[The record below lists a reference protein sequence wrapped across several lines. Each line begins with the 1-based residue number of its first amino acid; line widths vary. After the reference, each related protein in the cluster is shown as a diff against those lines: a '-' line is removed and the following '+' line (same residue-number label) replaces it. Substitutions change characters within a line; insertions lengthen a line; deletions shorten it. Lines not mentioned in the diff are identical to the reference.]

1 MTKQIVVVGGGTAGW
16 LTALSVKKAY
26 SDFDVIV
33 IESKEIGILGAGE
46 GSVPQLVEFFESLD
60 VPVSDLIKNCDATL
74 KNGIKFTNWNNDNK
88 FYYHGFATTDNQLDI
103 SASRSKRTATYPL
116 LVSSLSLNNTVN
128 EIDFTEKISEN
139 NKSPF
144 ILKDINNK
152 NKISDYQQL
161 SSFSIHFNATKLANR
176 LKEIGISRGIKV
188 IENTIKQVSLDS
200 NHYVK
205 SLTLDNADIVNCD
218 FVFDC
223 SGFHR
228 LIIGKVF
235 DSTWKSYHDVLPVD
249 AAVPFFIDMEDQIP
263 PYTEAIA
270 MKYGWMWKIPLQTR
284 FGCGYVYDSS
294 LISEAEA
301 IKEIEEFLGYEPFY
315 PRQGKGGFKFNAGCY
330 EESWI
335 NNCIAIGLSSS
346 FIEPLEATSLWVS
359 IFALN
364 KIFAGPEWIT
374 NNVSPIRNEFN
385 KIIAATNNEIV
396 NFIYFHY
403 MSLRKDTEFWQKFSY
418 DNAPEKLKE
427 KLTLWQHRL
436 PNKNDSE
443 GMWPFSS
450 WFVIGSG
457 IENINKAIA
466 KDYINNIKKYNK
478 ELEGYDY
485 YLNYQKYKSHECI
498 DHKQFLENLQ

>member
-1 MTKQIVVVGGGTAGW
+1 MINEIVVVGGGTAGW

-26 SDFDVIV
+26 PNFNITV

-46 GSVPQLVEFFESLD
+46 GSVPQLVEFLDSLD
-60 VPVSDLIKNCDATL
+60 VSIPDLIKNCDATL

-88 FYYHGFATTDNQLDI
+88 FYYHGFGTIDNQLDI
-103 SASRSKRTATYPL
+103 SASMSRRTATYPL
-116 LVSSLSLNNTVN
+116 LVSSIYLNNSLN
-128 EIDFTEKISEN
+128 EIDFAEKISEN

-144 ILKDINNK
+144 ILKDLNNK
-152 NKISDYQQL
+152 NKLSDYKQL

-176 LKEIGISRGIKV
+176 LKEIGISRGINV
-188 IENTIKQVSLDS
+188 IENTIQEVSLDS
-200 NHYVK
+200 NNYIKNV
-205 SLTLDNADIVNCD
+205 TLDNDDIVNCD
-218 FVFDC
+218 FIFDC

-235 DSTWKSYHDVLPVD
+235 NSEWKSYKSILPVD

-270 MKYGWMWKIPLQTR
+270 MKYGWIWKIPLQNR

-294 LISEAEA
+294 LISETEA

-315 PRQGKGGFKFNAGCY
+315 PRKDKGGFKFNAGCY

-364 KIFAGPEWIT
+364 KIFAGPQWVT
-374 NNVSPIRNEFN
+374 SNVLPVRNEFN
-385 KIIAATNNEIV
+385 KIISSVNNEIV
-396 NFIYFHY
+396 NFIYLHY
-403 MSLRKDTEFWQKFSY
+403 MSLRKDTKFWQKFSY
-418 DNAPEKLKE
+418 ENAPLKLKE
-427 KLTLWQHRL
+427 KINLWKYRL

-450 WFVIGSG
+450 WFLIGSG
-457 IENINKAIA
+457 TENINKAMA
-466 KDYINNIKKYNK
+466 KDYIDNIKKYNN
-478 ELEGYDY
+478 ELDMYNY
-485 YLNYQKYKSHECI
+485 FLNYQKQKASECM
-498 DHKQFLENLQ
+498 DHKQFLDNLK